1 MSRVISD
8 NDCFLNLKQV
18 IDKVAIHKSKIYE
31 LVSTNEFPAPIKIGT
46 MSRWSKFEIVEWMN
60 SYV

>member
-18 IDKVAIHKSKIYE
+18 IDKVAIQKSKIYE
-31 LVSTNEFPAPIKIGT
+31 LISNKEFPAPIKIGT
-46 MSRWSKFEIVEWMN
+46 MSRWSQFEIVEWMN